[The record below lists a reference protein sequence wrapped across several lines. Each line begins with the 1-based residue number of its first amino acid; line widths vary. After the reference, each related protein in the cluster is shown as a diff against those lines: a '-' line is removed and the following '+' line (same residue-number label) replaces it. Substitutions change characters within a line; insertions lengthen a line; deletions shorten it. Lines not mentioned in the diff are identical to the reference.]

1 MYISYEKYNVFPF
14 LASFDI
20 NVIITEISAAKSHQ
34 DFFDHK
40 MIFFPNQKQYHLL
53 AQGYHS

>member
-1 MYISYEKYNVFPF
+1 MYHIKNIIFPF
-14 LASFDI
+14 LSFDI

-40 MIFFPNQKQYHLL
+40 MIFFPNQKQHHLL

>member
-1 MYISYEKYNVFPF
+1 MYHIKNIIFPF
-14 LASFDI
+14 LSFDF

-40 MIFFPNQKQYHLL
+40 MIFFPNQKQHHLL
-53 AQGYHS
+53 AQGYYS